1 MEFFLNFNSL
11 CVAEFVVEVAAL
23 EGVGVISV
31 ITDGGGKAPTALA
44 GPNFDGFLTF
54 GESLKKKILIII
66 CSLIFTGII

>member
-1 MEFFLNFNSL
+1 M
-11 CVAEFVVEVAAL
+11 AEVVVVEVADAV

-31 ITDGGGKAPTALA
+31 TTDGGGKPPTALA
-44 GPNFDGFLTF
+44 GGPNFDGFLTF